1 MWDGEGDGEREREKM
16 DERMSAQEAKLKV
29 AEEDAWRLGQ
39 DA

>member
-16 DERMSAQEAKLKV
+16 DERMSAQEAKV
-29 AEEDAWRLGQ
+29 AEDAWRLGQ

>member
-16 DERMSAQEAKLKV
+16 DERMSAQEAKV